1 MITDNM
7 PRITAHR
14 GASGEAP
21 ENTLAAIRLAAEQG
35 ADWVEIDVNISK
47 DGVPVLHH
55 DDGLER
61 CTDGHGLVIE
71 HDLSDLQTLDSG
83 SWFSTAFAGERI
95 ATLDECLDLAL
106 ELNLSVNLE
115 IKPCSGWEL
124 PTTEQIAHV
133 MLRRDTSPTV
143 VLSSFSHIA
152 LQRAQQLMADIPRAS
167 LFLVAPP
174 DWQTLTR
181 EVQATN
187 IHLHSNSLLD
197 AAAVR
202 EFHDHGLRV
211 YCYTVDSADEASAL
225 FAMGVDGIF
234 TNHPGIL
241 LSNKPPA

>member
-7 PRITAHR
+7 PQITAHR

-35 ADWVEIDVNISK
+35 AEWVEIDVNISK

-61 CTDGHGLVIE
+61 CTDGQGLVIE
-71 HDLSDLQTLDSG
+71 HDLQDLLALDSG
-83 SWFSTAFAGERI
+83 RWFSPAFAGERI

-124 PTTEQIAHV
+124 PTTEQIANV
-133 MLRRDTSPTV
+133 MLQRHASPTV

-152 LQRAQQLMADIPRAS
+152 LLRAQQLMADIPRAS

-174 DWQTLTR
+174 DWQALTQ

-187 IHLHSNSLLD
+187 IHLHSNSLLN
-197 AAAVR
+197 AAAVQQ
-202 EFHDHGLRV
+202 FHDQGMRV
-211 YCYTVDSADEASAL
+211 YCYTVDNTDEASAL
-225 FAMGVDGIF
+225 FEMGVDGIF
-234 TNHPGIL
+234 TNHPSRFIAG
-241 LSNKPPA
+241 